1 MMNSGNP
8 MLGENRFRGIAQA
21 AAGSEP
27 MTFNG
32 ALNKT
37 ALLFLILLLGA
48 AWTWTDLGT
57 GAATGFSGKMII
69 GLVGGLI
76 LALVTIFKMQ
86 WAQYTAPA
94 YAFFQGMFLGG
105 LSAYFEGMF
114 PGIVIPA
121 IVLTFGIMVGMLVTY
136 RSGLIP
142 VTQKFR
148 TGVIAATG
156 GIAVF
161 YLIAMVLG
169 FFGIHI
175 PFLFEGGL
183 FGIGFSLFVIGI
195 ATLNL
200 LLDFDLIDRMSE
212 SGLPRF
218 MEWYGAFALMVTL
231 IWLYIEVLRLLAKTR
246 E

>member
-1 MMNSGNP
+1 MMRSGNP
-8 MLGENRFRGIAQA
+8 LLGEKRLQGIAESA
-21 AAGSEP
+21 VGSEP

-37 ALLFLILLLGA
+37 AMLFLILLLGA
-48 AWTWTDLGT
+48 AWTWADFSAS
-57 GAATGFSGKMII
+57 AAPGFSGKM
-69 GLVGGLI
+69 LVGLI
-76 LALVTIFKMQ
+76 GGFALALVTIFKME
-86 WAQYTAPA
+86 WARYTAPV
-94 YAFFQGMFLGG
+94 YAFLQGMFLGG
-105 LSAYFEGMF
+105 LSAYFEAMY
-114 PGIVIPA
+114 PGVVIPA
-121 IVLTFGIMVGMLVTY
+121 IALTFGIMVGMLVTY

-161 YLIAMVLG
+161 YLISMGLG
-169 FFGIHI
+169 FFGIQI

-183 FGIGFSLFVIGI
+183 FGIGFSVFVIII

-200 LLDFDLIDRMSE
+200 LLDFDMIDRMS
-212 SGLPRF
+212 GTGMPRH

-231 IWLYIEVLRLLAKTR
+231 VWLYIEILRLLAKTR

>member
-1 MMNSGNP
+1 MNSGNP
-8 MLGENRFRGIAQA
+8 LLGEKRLQA
-21 AAGSEP
+21 IMQSAAGSEP

-37 ALLFLILLLGA
+37 AMLFFILLLGA
-48 AWTWTDLGT
+48 AWTWADLSA
-57 GAATGFSGKMII
+57 GAAPGFSGKMII
-69 GLVGGLI
+69 GLVGGLV
-76 LALVTIFKMQ
+76 LALVTVFKME
-86 WAQYTAPA
+86 WARYTAPA
-94 YAFFQGMFLGG
+94 YAFLQGMFLGG
-105 LSAYFEGMF
+105 LSAYFEAMY
-114 PGIVIPA
+114 PGVVIPA

-148 TGVIAATG
+148 TGVVAATG

-161 YLIAMVLG
+161 YLIAMGLG
-169 FFGIHI
+169 FFGIQI

-200 LLDFDLIDRMSE
+200 LLDFDMIDRMS
-212 SGLPRF
+212 GTGMPRH

-231 IWLYIEVLRLLAKTR
+231 VWLYIEILRLLAKTR

>member
-1 MMNSGNP
+1 MRSGNP
-8 MLGENRFRGIAQA
+8 LLGERRFERILQS

-48 AWTWTDLGT
+48 AWTWADLG
-57 GAATGFSGKMII
+57 AAPAAGFSGKMMI
-69 GLVGGLI
+69 GLFGGLI
-76 LALVTIFKMQ
+76 LALVTVFKME
-86 WAQYTAPA
+86 WARYTAPA
-94 YAFFQGMFLGG
+94 YAFLEGMFLGG
-105 LSAYFEGMF
+105 LSAYFEAMY
-114 PGIVIPA
+114 PGVVIPA

-148 TGVIAATG
+148 TGVVAATG
-156 GIAVF
+156 GIALF
-161 YLIAMVLG
+161 YLIALGLG
-169 FFGIHI
+169 FFGIQI
-175 PFLFEGGL
+175 PFLFEGGAL
-183 FGIGFSLFVIGI
+183 GIGFSVFVIII

-200 LLDFDLIDRMSE
+200 ILDFDLIDRMSQ
-212 SGLPRF
+212 SGMPRH

-231 IWLYIEVLRLLAKTR
+231 VWLYIEILRLLGKTR

>member
-1 MMNSGNP
+1 MKSGNP
-8 MLGENRFRGIAQA
+8 LLGEKRFRAIAETRGA
-21 AAGSEP
+21 SEA

-37 ALLFLILLLGA
+37 AMLFLILLLGA
-48 AWTWTDLGT
+48 AWTWADISTST
-57 GAATGFSGKMII
+57 GSGFSAKMMI
-69 GLVGGLI
+69 GLVGGLV
-76 LALVTIFKMQ
+76 LAIVTIFKMD
-86 WAQYTAPA
+86 WARYTAPA
-94 YAFFQGMFLGG
+94 YAFLEGMFLGG
-105 LSAYFEGMF
+105 LSAYFEAMY

-121 IVLTFGIMVGMLVTY
+121 IVLTFGILVGMLVTY
-136 RSGLIP
+136 RAGLIP

-148 TGVIAATG
+148 IGVVAATG

-161 YLIAMVLG
+161 YMIAMGLG

-183 FGIGFSLFVIGI
+183 LGVGFSLFVIVI

-200 LLDFDLIDRMSE
+200 VLDFDMIDRMSE
-212 SGLPRF
+212 AGMPQH

-231 IWLYIEVLRLLAKTR
+231 VWLYLEILRLLAKMR

>member
-1 MMNSGNP
+1 MNSGNP
-8 MLGENRFRGIAQA
+8 LLGENRLRRIADA
-21 AAGSEP
+21 AVGSEP

-48 AWTWTDLGT
+48 AWTWADVSA
-57 GAATGFSGKMII
+57 GAAPGFSAKMIV

-76 LALVTIFKMQ
+76 LAIVTVFKME
-86 WAQYTAPA
+86 WARYTAPA
-94 YAFFQGMFLGG
+94 YAFFEGMFLGG
-105 LSAYFEGMF
+105 LSAVFEAMY
-114 PGIVIPA
+114 PGVVIPA

-161 YLIAMVLG
+161 YLIAMGLG
-169 FFGIHI
+169 FFGIQI

-183 FGIGFSLFVIGI
+183 LGIGFSVFVIII

-200 LLDFDLIDRMSE
+200 ILDFDMIDRMSE
-212 SGLPRF
+212 AGMPRF

-231 IWLYIEVLRLLAKTR
+231 IWLYLEILRLLAKTR

>member
-1 MMNSGNP
+1 MNSGNP
-8 MLGENRFRGIAQA
+8 MLGENRFRAIAETRGDTA
-21 AAGSEP
+21 P

-37 ALLFLILLLGA
+37 AMLFLILLLGA
-48 AWTWTDLGT
+48 AWTWADVS
-57 GAATGFSGKMII
+57 AAAAPGFSGKMII
-69 GLVGGLI
+69 GLVGGLV
-76 LALVTIFKMQ
+76 LALVTVFKME
-86 WAQYTAPA
+86 WARYTAPA
-94 YAFFQGMFLGG
+94 YAFLEGMFLGG
-105 LSAYFEGMF
+105 LSAYFDFMY

-121 IVLTFGIMVGMLVTY
+121 VVLTFGIMVGMLVTY
-136 RSGLIP
+136 RAGLIP

-148 TGVIAATG
+148 VGVVAATG

-161 YLIAMVLG
+161 YLIAMGLG
-169 FFGIHI
+169 FFGIQI

-183 FGIGFSLFVIGI
+183 FGIGFSLFVIVI

-200 LLDFDLIDRMSE
+200 VLDFDMIDRMS
-212 SGLPRF
+212 SAGMPRH

-231 IWLYIEVLRLLAKTR
+231 IWLYIEILRLLAKTR